1 VTNNYLDL
9 LANFGIGGAHPGGFL
24 LTQSILKKEQI
35 QRFESVLDIGCG
47 TGQTAEYLVKRY
59 ECKVTAVDNHPI
71 MLEKA
76 KTRFLKSGTSVRVI
90 EGDIQ
95 QLDLKGKS
103 YDLILAE
110 SVISFTTIFSTLIE
124 LARVLKPGGRM
135 ILIEM
140 VAEQDL
146 TEDLYGKACRLYGI
160 NEILNEAE
168 WKLKLRQAGFT
179 QIELIDTPNE
189 LTQTEIKDI
198 NPSDTISL
206 DYFELWDEH
215 NRFIIENSEL
225 LGYRV
230 FRCIL

>member
-1 VTNNYLDL
+1 MTNNYLDL
-9 LANFGIGGAHPGGFL
+9 LANFGIGGAHPGGFF
-24 LTQSILKKEQI
+24 LTQSILNKEQI
-35 QRFESVLDIGCG
+35 QQFETVLDIGCG
-47 TGQTAEYLVKRY
+47 TGQTAEYLTKRY
-59 ECKVTAVDNHPI
+59 GCTVTAVDNHPL

-76 KTRFLKSGTSVRVI
+76 NTRFLKSDSPVIVI

-95 QLDLKGKS
+95 QLNFQERS

-110 SVISFTTIFSTLIE
+110 SVIIFTTIFSTLKK
-124 LARVLKPGGRM
+124 LAGVLKIGGRM

-140 VAEQDL
+140 VAEQSL
-146 TEDLYGKACRLYGI
+146 TEDLYEKACSLYGI
-160 NEILNEAE
+160 KEILDEAE
-168 WKLKLRQAGFT
+168 WKVKLGQAGFT
-179 QIELIDTPNE
+179 QIEIIDTPHA

-198 NPSDTISL
+198 NPSDTITL

-215 NRFIIENSEL
+215 NRFITENSGV

>member
-1 VTNNYLDL
+1 MTNNYLDL

-35 QRFESVLDIGCG
+35 QQFESVLDIGCG
-47 TGQTAEYLVKRY
+47 TGQTAEYLAKHY
-59 ECKVTAVDNHPI
+59 GCTVTAVDNHPI

-76 KTRFLKSGTSVRVI
+76 KTRFLKSDSSVIVI

-95 QLDLKGKS
+95 QLSLREKS

-110 SVISFTTIFSTLIE
+110 SVISFTTISSTLNK
-124 LARVLKPGGRM
+124 LAGVLKTGGRV

-140 VAEQDL
+140 VAEQSL
-146 TEDLYGKACRLYGI
+146 TVDLYEKACRLYGI
-160 NEILNEAE
+160 NEILDEAE
-168 WKLKLRQAGFT
+168 WKLKLGQAGFT
-179 QIELIDTPNE
+179 QIEIIDTPYE

-198 NPSDTISL
+198 NPSDTITL
-206 DYFELWDEH
+206 DNFELWDEH
-215 NRFIIENSEL
+215 NRFITENFES

-230 FRCIL
+230 FRCTL

>member
-1 VTNNYLDL
+1 MTNNYLDL

-24 LTQSILKKEQI
+24 LTQSILNKEQI
-35 QRFESVLDIGCG
+35 QKLESVLDIGCG
-47 TGQTAEYLVKRY
+47 TGQTAEYLTKRY
-59 ECKVTAVDNHPI
+59 GCTVTAVDNHPL

-76 KTRFLKSGTSVRVI
+76 KTRFLKSGSPVIVI

-95 QLDLKGKS
+95 QLNLQERS

-110 SVISFTTIFSTLIE
+110 SVISFTTIFSTLKN
-124 LARVLKPGGRM
+124 LAGVLKTGGRM

-140 VAEQDL
+140 VAEQSL
-146 TEDLYGKACRLYGI
+146 TEDLYEKACSLYGI
-160 NEILNEAE
+160 NEILDEAE
-168 WKLKLRQAGFT
+168 WKVKLRQAGFT
-179 QIELIDTPNE
+179 QIEIIDTPYA

-198 NPSDTISL
+198 NPSDTITL

-215 NRFIIENSEL
+215 NRFITENSEL